1 VPKAKRS
8 RVIAADR
15 RSVWELVSDPYHRT
29 RWWPKVS
36 RVEDVHER
44 TRGSGT
50 QWTDVLTTASG
61 KGVRAEFRCLWS
73 REQEGYAWEQ
83 QIEGSPF
90 AKVLKSS
97 VTTVGLEDRDGGTCV
112 TIVVDQRLRGMSRL
126 GGFMLRRATA
136 AQLDEA
142 LSGLEQAIGA
152 KDAGG

>member
-8 RVIAADR
+8 RVVAADR

-29 RWWPKVS
+29 RWWPKVA

-44 TRGSGT
+44 ARGSGT

-61 KGVRAEFRCLWS
+61 KGVRADFRCLWS

-90 AKVLKSS
+90 AKVLRSS
-97 VTTVGLEDRDGGTCV
+97 VTTVTLEDGNGGTAV
-112 TIVVDQRLRGMSRL
+112 TIVADQRLRGMSRL
-126 GGFMLRRATA
+126 GGFMLRRATGT
-136 AQLDEA
+136 QLDEA
-142 LSGLEQAIGA
+142 LAGLERAVGA
-152 KDAGG
+152 EEAGA